1 MKELYE
7 KLKVVDIDEDE
18 LIELYAME
26 GDTARCI
33 NFKFKNGVNIIDLT
47 DCKVRINAI
56 NSKYNIVFNDLNI
69 IDGKRGIAQLK
80 LTTAL
85 LTPGTT
91 LYQLKITG
99 SPGELK
105 PKIMRLIVEARLNN
119 DGAIEGSNEFGAL
132 ENAMNEVDRLIKTG
146 NETNKSLAD
155 NVKNATELK
164 LGLDSSIGNANASKR
179 NLDNSISNGN
189 TLKENLTSLNTT
201 TQNTKEELNL
211 AITKGDLQALIN
223 RIAEL
228 ERLNA
233 TRVVGG
239 NSNKGYEEYELADG
253 KIWVHEFGWYN
264 TTSGGGVKMSRI
276 EEIISCS
283 ATPSSTVQGTCT
295 AYTDGKDILRFAH
308 NFSGTIYIYWHAW
321 GYKKK

>member
-56 NSKYNIVFNDLNI
+56 NSKYNAIFNDLTI

-119 DGAIEGSNEFGAL
+119 DGAIEGSNEFTAL

-155 NVKNATELK
+155 NVKNATGLK
-164 LGLDSSIGNANASKR
+164 LGLDSSIDNANASKR
-179 NLDNSISNGN
+179 NLDSSISTSN
-189 TLKENLTSLNTT
+189 TLKDNLISLNNTA
-201 TQNTKEELNL
+201 QNTKEELN
-211 AITKGDLQALIN
+211 ATITKGDTVKMKQMLENLSKLIGEVEINKILNGGYFKIGGLILQWGYVNVTNGLI
-223 RIAEL
+223 IKL
-228 ERLNA
+228 PIPLNNVDYNIQITPYA
-233 TRVVGG
+233 GPGG
-239 NSNKGYEEYELADG
+239 APSIKAYHQEKTGFTVESNKDGYSAFWLT
-253 KIWVHEFGWYN
+253 IGWM
-264 TTSGGGVKMSRI
+264 K
-276 EEIISCS
+276 
-283 ATPSSTVQGTCT
+283 
-295 AYTDGKDILRFAH
+295 
-308 NFSGTIYIYWHAW
+308 
-321 GYKKK
+321 

>member
-7 KLKVVDIDEDE
+7 KLKVVDIDGDE

-26 GDTARCI
+26 GDTARVV

-47 DCKVRINAI
+47 NCKVRINAI
-56 NSKYNIVFNDLNI
+56 NSKYNVIFNDLTI
-69 IDGKRGIAQLK
+69 VDSKRGIAQLK

-85 LTPGTT
+85 LTPGVTE
-91 LYQLKITG
+91 YQLEITG
-99 SPGELK
+99 QQGELK
-105 PKIMRLIVEARLNN
+105 PKIMRLNVAPKLNN
-119 DGAIEGSNEFGAL
+119 DGAIEGSNEFGVL
-132 ENAMNEVDRLIKTG
+132 KNTMNEIDELIRTGTETNESLASNIKTG
-146 NETNKSLAD
+146 TN
-155 NVKNATELK
+155 LK
-164 LGLDSSIGNANASKR
+164 TGLDSSINSAKTSER
-179 NLDNSISNGN
+179 SLDSSINIGN
-189 TLKENLTSLNTT
+189 TLKENLTNLNSTA
-201 TQNTKEELNL
+201 QNTKEELNA
-211 AITKGDLQALIN
+211 AITKGDIQALIN
-223 RIAEL
+223 RVAEL

-239 NSNKGYEEYELADG
+239 DSNKGYEEYELPNG

-264 TTSGGGVKMSRI
+264 TVSGGGVKMSRI

-295 AYTDGKDILRFAH
+295 AYTDGKDVLRFAH

-321 GYKKK
+321 GYK